1 MKCDDARLLM
11 NLAIDDEINHEDLSQ
26 LNAHLDHCEQ
36 CTVEYEELKYLKE
49 LMGEMEMKELP
60 NDFEKEL
67 HVRLLEANFLN
78 RRDKM
83 PEQKTKMLGKLK
95 DWVTGHGQYVV
106 AAAAIAL
113 IVLISNN
120 PIRLGGYKSAESMDG
135 QAPLFAAGKMEENAS
150 AYGMDAS
157 APQAAEMATE
167 TADER
172 GIGGGALDDKTT
184 SAPQEKPSASNRAIN
199 NDSYRTDRMIIKS
212 GNINLEIVDYDGILD
227 DIKQNVIT
235 WGGYIENEST
245 SKSSYNAR
253 NPQDDLKYGSVI
265 VRIPNDKFE
274 EMMSLL
280 KSYGNVI
287 YDNVY
292 AQDVTKEYRDT
303 AQEVENLKLTET
315 RFREL
320 LLTATDMEDVLAIE
334 NELTRIRSQI
344 NQYERRLKDWEVLVD
359 LSSISVELN
368 EVKSLEPVFEPI
380 DDSLFGKAKSELI
393 KTINNIRKWLEN
405 IFIWVIANSPIL
417 VLIGIVAVIW
427 RIRSNRKNKQ
437 MKS

>member
-1 MKCDDARLLM
+1 MKCDDARSLM
-11 NLAIDDEINHEDLSQ
+11 NLAIDEELNHEELSQ
-26 LNAHLDHCEQ
+26 LNDHLEHCEQ

-67 HVRLLEANFLN
+67 HVRLLEEKLLN
-78 RRDKM
+78 KNDEVQENNISIFR
-83 PEQKTKMLGKLK
+83 KTKS
-95 DWVTGHGQYVV
+95 WITSHGQYVV

-113 IVLISNN
+113 IVLVTNN
-120 PIRLGGYKSAESMDG
+120 PLQLSGYKTADSTAEQSVMYGMKNSAESYDTMPSEPAA
-135 QAPLFAAGKMEENAS
+135 APML
-150 AYGMDAS
+150 
-157 APQAAEMATE
+157 EMAKEDSESIAGDSVVENDGARFSVE
-167 TADER
+167 TGTD
-172 GIGGGALDDKTT
+172 
-184 SAPQEKPSASNRAIN
+184 QEIN
-199 NDSYRTDRMIIKS
+199 TNQYRTDRMIIKS
-212 GNINLEIVDYDGILD
+212 GNINLEIVDYDTVLD
-227 DIKQNVIT
+227 EIKQNVVA

-245 SKSSYNAR
+245 SKRGYNGR
-253 NPQDDLKYGSVI
+253 NPEDDLKYGSII

-280 KSYGNVI
+280 KNYGNVT

-292 AQDVTKEYRDT
+292 AKDVTKEYRDT
-303 AQEVENLKLTET
+303 AQEVENLKLTEN

-320 LLTATDMEDVLAIE
+320 LGTATDMKDVLAIE

-380 DDSLFGKAKSELI
+380 DNTLFGKAKQELI
-393 KTINNIRKWLEN
+393 KTINGIRRMLEN
-405 IFIWVIANSPIL
+405 AFIWLVANSPIL
-417 VLIGIVAVIW
+417 ILIGIGTLVW
-427 RIRSNRKNKQ
+427 WLRRKHKNKQ
-437 MKS
+437 TKL